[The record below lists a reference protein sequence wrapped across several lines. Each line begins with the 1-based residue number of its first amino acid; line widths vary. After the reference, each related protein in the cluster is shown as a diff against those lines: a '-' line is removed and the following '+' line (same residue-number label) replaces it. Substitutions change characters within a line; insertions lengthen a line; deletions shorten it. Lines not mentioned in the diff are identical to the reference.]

1 MSKHILFSLV
11 FSSCL
16 VFVSCGSDKPG
27 TETPTTPIVP
37 KTTFEDVLKATKS
50 EYKEDPAFQVCMADS
65 STRCVNSVIQ
75 NRAMKD
81 HQEDLCSDIVNTDY
95 RDSCLF

>member
-1 MSKHILFSLV
+1 
-11 FSSCL
+11 
-16 VFVSCGSDKPG
+16 
-27 TETPTTPIVP
+27 
-37 KTTFEDVLKATKS
+37 
-50 EYKEDPAFQVCMADS
+50 VCMADS